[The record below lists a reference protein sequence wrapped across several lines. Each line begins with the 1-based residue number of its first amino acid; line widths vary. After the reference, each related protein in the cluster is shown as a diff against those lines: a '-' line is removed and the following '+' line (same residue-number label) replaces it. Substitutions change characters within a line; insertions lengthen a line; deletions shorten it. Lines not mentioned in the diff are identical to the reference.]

1 MPLYHQL
8 LLSLP
13 LIPCFSTT
21 NICISIYLNA
31 LLSLCVC
38 AVCRREGVRK
48 VLLFFFLYF
57 FGFWFLFLF
66 LFFGQKFYYNLFC
79 THICYLSPAKWI
91 EGFIS
96 IGILWICVRRCA
108 WPMSKDLKMSADT
121 CSVSYEFRHFLFML
135 IASIRTD
142 ENDISFNAKQNVK
155 LEYYF
160 NEKYNN
166 CLRELPSASLSLC
179 RTPLKHQHDK
189 FKTRTRL

>member
-1 MPLYHQL
+1 MQHTAAWGIPLHPLYHQL
-8 LLSLP
+8 LLPLP
-13 LIPCFSTT
+13 LIRCFSTT

-31 LLSLCVC
+31 LLSLC
-38 AVCRREGVRK
+38 AVCRGRGREGSP
-48 VLLFFFLYF
+48 LLFFCTFSV
-57 FGFWFLFLF
+57 FGFCFYSF
-66 LFFGQKFYYNLFC
+66 FFGQKFYYNLFC

-142 ENDISFNAKQNVK
+142 ENDISFNAKQNI
-155 LEYYF
+155 
-160 NEKYNN
+160 
-166 CLRELPSASLSLC
+166 
-179 RTPLKHQHDK
+179 
-189 FKTRTRL
+189 